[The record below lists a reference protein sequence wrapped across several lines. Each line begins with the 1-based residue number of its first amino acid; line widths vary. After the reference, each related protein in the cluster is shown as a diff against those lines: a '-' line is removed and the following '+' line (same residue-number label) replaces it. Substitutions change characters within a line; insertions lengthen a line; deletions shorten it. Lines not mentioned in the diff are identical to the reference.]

1 MIIEQQEFVEATTT
15 EVLDDTRG
23 EEKLD
28 NEHAEHA
35 EHAEH
40 TGNENEIKK
49 WKWKRSRGESRVV
62 DEKLAPGIKTQVVL
76 EI

>member
-35 EHAEH
+35 EH

-49 WKWKRSRGESRVV
+49 
-62 DEKLAPGIKTQVVL
+62 
-76 EI
+76 

>member
-35 EHAEH
+35 EH

-49 WKWKRSRGESRVV
+49 WKWERSRGESRVV
-62 DEKLAPGIKTQVVL
+62 DEKLAPGIKTQAVL